1 MEIVIPLVVT
11 HKIILVVAIQQ
22 RTLVTLPM
30 LVADAT
36 LDVGFSLADTEGVV
50 RVGFS
55 LAETAP

>member
-1 MEIVIPLVVT
+1 VEIVIPLVVT

-36 LDVGFSLADTEGVV
+36 LDVGFSLAEVAGDTA
-50 RVGFS
+50 S
-55 LAETAP
+55 S